1 MKCLSILGGALIA
14 FSALGGSAYA
24 AGERACE
31 SMSLF
36 SPDQPREVYFLDLE
50 NDKLSVGDKRIG
62 HRILQDSNG
71 NMVGN
76 RVWAN
81 TVVEVDG
88 DGKASL
94 TTGESFNIFDDG
106 VMYIASEFGAPRD
119 VRATQTQSFVRD
131 SSKFLIFGGT
141 GAYVGAQGVLET
153 EDTDG
158 GMIYHIKLNCS

>member
-1 MKCLSILGGALIA
+1 MRYFGTLSGVLIA
-14 FSALGGSAYA
+14 TSVWSGGVLA

-36 SPDQPREVYFLDLE
+36 SPEEPREVYFLDLE
-50 NDKLSVGDKRIG
+50 KNDVSVGDKRIG
-62 HRILQDSNG
+62 HRILQNSNG
-71 NMVGN
+71 DTVGN

-81 TVVEVDG
+81 TVVEVGD

-106 VMYIASEFGAPRD
+106 VMYIASEFGIPRD
-119 VRATQTQSFVRD
+119 VKATHTQSFNRD

-141 GAYVGAQGVLET
+141 GAYVDAQGVLET

-158 GMIYHIKLNCS
+158 GMIYHIKLDCG